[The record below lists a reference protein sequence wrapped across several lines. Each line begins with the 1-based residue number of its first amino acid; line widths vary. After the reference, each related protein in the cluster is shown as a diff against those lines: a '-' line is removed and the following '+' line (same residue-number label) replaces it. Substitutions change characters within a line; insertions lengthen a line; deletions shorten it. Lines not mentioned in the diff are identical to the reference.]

1 MIARQPSKIKSPAE
15 DLLTAEKIRTR
26 LTTRIMGVETY
37 SFRQTRSTNDLAF
50 HLAEQGAAEG
60 TLVIAESQKKGRGR
74 FGRCWISPPGG
85 LWFSLILRPYFFPSL
100 APRITITASL
110 AVASTIRQLTPLPA
124 LIRWPNDILIKGK
137 KVSGIIT
144 EMNAETEVIKFIILG
159 IGVNL
164 NLDATD
170 FPPEIRNMATSI
182 RQELGYSLSR
192 VDFLVTL
199 LGKIEKYYL
208 ELKAGRFF
216 SILQEWCHFSAT
228 LGRQVKVNTPEGPFE
243 GYALNIDDDGA
254 LVLRLDSGFL
264 KRILTG
270 DVTFISFPE

>member
-1 MIARQPSKIKSPAE
+1 MIARHPWKIKSPAE

-26 LTTRIMGVETY
+26 LTTRIMGVEIHA
-37 SFRQTRSTNDLAF
+37 FRQTRSTNDLAF
-50 HLAEQGAAEG
+50 SLAEQGAAEG

-74 FGRCWISPPGG
+74 FGRPWISPAGG
-85 LWFSLILRPYFFPSL
+85 LWFSLILRPYLFPSL

-110 AVASTIRQLTPLPA
+110 AVASAIRQITSLPA
-124 LIRWPNDILIKGK
+124 LIRWPNDILIGER
-137 KVSGIIT
+137 KVSGILT
-144 EMNAETEVIKFIILG
+144 EMNAETEVIKFVILG

-164 NLDATD
+164 NLVSTD

-182 RQELGYSLSR
+182 RQELGYSLFR
-192 VDFLVTL
+192 VDFLVNL
-199 LGKIEKYYL
+199 LEKIEKYYL

-216 SILQEWCHFSAT
+216 SILQEWCRFSAT

-243 GYALNIDDDGA
+243 GHALNIDDDGA

-270 DVTFISFPE
+270 DVTFISFPK